1 MENTNIIV
9 LLLRFLHIFAG
20 IAWAGAGFLALT
32 VISPYI
38 AKMQGQGGSALSG
51 FYGNSRWSAFMGAAG
66 GITVLAGLILYFG
79 RPWFGWTTMV
89 FSQAGTTVLTI
100 GAVAG
105 VLALIHGGASLSR
118 KQRQFSE
125 FAASITGAPTTEQ
138 SARIASLTQD
148 LKLHTTI
155 SLVLV
160 LISVIGMATARH
172 IY

>member
-1 MENTNIIV
+1 MEHTNIIV

-20 IAWAGAGFLALT
+20 IAWAGAGLLAVT

-38 AKMQGQGGSALSG
+38 AKMQAQGSSPLSN
-51 FYGNSRWSAFMGAAG
+51 FYGGSRWSGFMGAAG

-79 RPWFGWTTMV
+79 RPLFGWTTMV
-89 FSQAGTTVLTI
+89 FSPVGTTVLTI

-125 FAASITGAPTTEQ
+125 FAASITGPPTAEQ
-138 SARIASLTQD
+138 SAQMTNLAQD
-148 LKLHTTI
+148 LQLHTTI

>member
-1 MENTNIIV
+1 MENTNVIV

-38 AKMQGQGGSALSG
+38 AKMQVQGGGMSS
-51 FYGNSRWSAFMGAAG
+51 FYQTSRWSAFMGAAG

-79 RPWFGWTTMV
+79 RSLFGWATMV

-105 VLALIHGGASLSR
+105 VLALLHGGAILSR
-118 KQRQFSE
+118 KQRQFGE
-125 FAASITGAPTTEQ
+125 FAASITGAPTADQ
-138 SARIASLTQD
+138 RAQLAKLMQD
-148 LKLHTTI
+148 LQMHTYI
-155 SLVLV
+155 SFALV
-160 LISVIGMATARH
+160 LISVIGMAIARH